1 MAAARAARRFKS
13 DSSKRSRE
21 LNLRC
26 IDSLGATRR
35 PREADPS
42 RNGSDDDAAP
52 GSAGRVPT
60 GWSDAMRAA
69 RISFQTAAR
78 AGMLNVMRAVGRN
91 RTARVVADRLMVC
104 RRSGTV
110 HCGTIRLTCRAA
122 PLRCAGRRSRR
133 SDACLSAVTSRRT
146 CMRHKA
152 VSGCTHRRADA
163 TPAARFNRFSSTR
176 RIRPRAARSA
186 PPRSASP
193 RSPSVRMRRDGR
205 PTRLAQLEE
214 TT

>member
-1 MAAARAARRFKS
+1 MAVARAARRFKS

-26 IDSLGATRR
+26 IDSLARRAGHEKPIRRATGVTTMQRQALQAACR
-35 PREADPS
+35 PGGP
-42 RNGSDDDAAP
+42 
-52 GSAGRVPT
+52 
-60 GWSDAMRAA
+60 DAMRAA

-205 PTRLAQLEE
+205 PTRL
-214 TT
+214 T